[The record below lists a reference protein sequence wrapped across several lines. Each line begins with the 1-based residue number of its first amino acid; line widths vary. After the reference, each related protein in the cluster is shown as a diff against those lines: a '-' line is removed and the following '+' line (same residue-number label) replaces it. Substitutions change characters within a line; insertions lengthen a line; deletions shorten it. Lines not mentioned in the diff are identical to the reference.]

1 MVNECGGIPTT
12 RERHLCCRKQFLETN
27 SLAQS
32 WQGMVQI
39 SFRSTAAGA
48 ARCQCNRWE
57 HQPGTQPG
65 YKQAVETFIWR
76 HAGAC
81 SILLQANKG
90 RNSTLH
96 TPRLLQSRC
105 NVKYHVRFSHKI
117 EKLNFFTCVPGSVFM
132 ILFIGC
138 WVVWSDANCP
148 RCAIGPT
155 SSSRNS
161 AKISEDSSTEL
172 TRAPYRNCAGGLW
185 AFPESLWFN
194 QSNLSTRQYFM
205 TSLLDVSTT
214 ISLSI
219 LHLGGLMSNMVT
231 EEFSDAPRQTLGGD
245 FHFLKAGTV
254 AWCYIYN

>member
-1 MVNECGGIPTT
+1 MAESLPQGSATYVAENNSWKLIVWPNPGRGWFRSVSGPLLPVLLAASATGGSISLELSLDTNKLWKRSFGDTLETHWGLRYPLASRQ
-12 RERHLCCRKQFLETN
+12 REKFNTPHTKIASESVQCEISCQILSKDRKAQFLY
-27 SLAQS
+27 LCAR
-32 WQGMVQI
+32 
-39 SFRSTAAGA
+39 FR
-48 ARCQCNRWE
+48 
-57 HQPGTQPG
+57 
-65 YKQAVETFIWR
+65 
-76 HAGAC
+76 
-81 SILLQANKG
+81 
-90 RNSTLH
+90 
-96 TPRLLQSRC
+96 
-105 NVKYHVRFSHKI
+105 
-117 EKLNFFTCVPGSVFM
+117 
-132 ILFIGC
+132 
-138 WVVWSDANCP
+138 VVWSDSNCP

-231 EEFSDAPRQTLGGD
+231 EEFSDAPRQTMGGD

-254 AWCYIYN
+254 ARCYIYN

>member
-76 HAGAC
+76 HVGDKLGLALSSCKPTKGEIQHSTHQDCFRVGAMSC
-81 SILLQANKG
+81 QILSKDRKAQFLYLCA
-90 RNSTLH
+90 
-96 TPRLLQSRC
+96 
-105 NVKYHVRFSHKI
+105 RFR
-117 EKLNFFTCVPGSVFM
+117 
-132 ILFIGC
+132 
-138 WVVWSDANCP
+138 VVWSDSNCP

-231 EEFSDAPRQTLGGD
+231 EEFSDAPRQTMGGD

-254 AWCYIYN
+254 ARCYIYN